1 MKSVPHVTSAQVLEG
16 FRLRLTFE
24 DATSGDIDLVDEL
37 WGPLFEPLHDRAF
50 FAQVA
55 VDMDGGTIVW
65 PNGADF
71 APEWLYE
78 VVRAQHA
85 STQTGG
91 IKAKRT

>member
-1 MKSVPHVTSAQVLEG
+1 MKPVVHVTSVEPLDG

-24 DATSGDIDLVDEL
+24 DRTRGEIDLAEEL
-37 WGPLFEPLHDRAF
+37 WGPVFEPLRDRAVF
-50 FAQVA
+50 IQVT
-55 VDMDGGTIVW
+55 VDQDCGTIVW

-85 STQTGG
+85 ST
-91 IKAKRT
+91 